1 MEVNNSNHL
10 IVLLGYREVKE
21 MDLEKN
27 LIKDSNV
34 SDELANLKNIN
45 ELDNNIS
52 FIEGNLVVSTANEEH
67 VKEIAELWANLATI
81 QQIYAPDRYNFLP
94 EGKDWRAFVRR
105 KMEKTHNLLLVAHDK
120 NEHEIKGF
128 LYLQAITIPSSNL
141 VLKGVIE
148 DIYTKPQYRRQ
159 DIASTLLKV
168 SIAWSLKQ
176 NIKQLELISLTR
188 SNDLIQFYLRFIKES
203 KQDINLD
210 LVTV

>member
-1 MEVNNSNHL
+1 
-10 IVLLGYREVKE
+10 

-27 LIKDSNV
+27 FTKGSNV

-45 ELDNNIS
+45 ELDNNIN
-52 FIEGNLVVSTANEEH
+52 FIDGDLVVCTANETH
-67 VKEIAELWANLATI
+67 VKEIAELWANLASI
-81 QQIYAPDRYNFLP
+81 QQMYAPERYNFLP

-105 KMEKTHNLLLVAHDK
+105 KMEKNHNLLLVSHNK
-120 NEHEIKGF
+120 NSEEIKGF
-128 LYLQAITIPSSNL
+128 LYLQAITIPSSDL

-159 DIASTLLKV
+159 DIASTLLNV
-168 SIAWSLKQ
+168 SITWGLKQ

-203 KQDINLD
+203 KQEINLD

>member
-1 MEVNNSNHL
+1 
-10 IVLLGYREVKE
+10 

-27 LIKDSNV
+27 FTEGEGAVNKDLKASN
-34 SDELANLKNIN
+34 ELANLKNIS
-45 ELDNNIS
+45 ELDNNVN
-52 FIEGNLVVSTANEEH
+52 FIDGDLVVSTANEDH

-105 KMEKTHNLLLVAHDK
+105 KMEKNYNLLLVAHNKEDRDMPR
-120 NEHEIKGF
+120 HVCPEIKGF
-128 LYLQAITIPSSNL
+128 LYLQAITIPSSDL

-159 DIASTLLKV
+159 DIASTLLNV
-168 SIAWSLKQ
+168 SIAWALKQ
-176 NIKQLELISLTR
+176 NIKQIDLISLTR
-188 SNDLIQFYLRFIKES
+188 SNDLLQFYLRFIKGS
-203 KQDINLD
+203 KQDISLD